1 LKLQRENEI
10 AENKNWLLWQGPWK
24 DRKLMFRSFIYSHS
38 GIERENGVKI
48 RPGGQKHTEA
58 KHYGDDESIP
68 MDVSCTSYKS
78 CNATGVLNFNYT
90 YSLGEALQIIAF
102 ANRPSWTTI
111 LRSDRLSP

>member
-1 LKLQRENEI
+1 
-10 AENKNWLLWQGPWK
+10 
-24 DRKLMFRSFIYSHS
+24 MFRSFIYSHS
-38 GIERENGVKI
+38 GIERENSVKI

-102 ANRPSWTTI
+102 ANRPGLLFYFPI
-111 LRSDRLSP
+111 DYRHRLSHDILTAIHR